1 MNNETILLAHGV
13 GGRLSNELINSVF
26 VRHFAN
32 ASLSELGDAAV
43 FDAPGKRLCF
53 STDSF
58 VVSPLEFPGGNIG
71 SLAVHGTVNDLA
83 MMGGRPLYLSAG
95 FIIEEGF
102 SLAELDR
109 IVAAMAAAAKACGVA
124 IVTGDTKVV
133 ARGAAD
139 KLFINTAG
147 IGVIDYP
154 SPLGPRQIQAG
165 DAVIVNGPIG
175 DHGAAIMSLRQGLGL
190 ESDVISDS
198 AALNGLVQELL
209 AVSPD
214 VHCLRDATRG
224 GLGTILAEIAEQS
237 GQGIELEESA
247 IPVRDAVRGLGEILG
262 LDPLFMANEGKFAVI
277 CAAEAAESVLKV
289 MHCHA
294 LGQDARLIGRVVDT
308 SGRLT
313 LKTLIGGQR
322 VIDIPAGELLPRIC

>member
-1 MNNETILLAHGV
+1 MKTDTILLAHGG
-13 GGRLSNELINSVF
+13 GGRLSNELIETVF

-32 ASLSELGDAAV
+32 ENLNELGDAAV
-43 FDAPGKRLCF
+43 FDAPGRRLCF

-58 VVSPLEFPGGNIG
+58 VVSPLKFPGGDIG

-83 MMGGRPLYLSAG
+83 MLGGRPLYLSAG

-102 SLAELDR
+102 SRGELEE
-109 IVAAMAAAAKACGVA
+109 IVASMAAAARACGVK

-147 IGVIDYP
+147 LGVIDYP
-154 SPLGPRQIQAG
+154 TPLGPRQIKSG
-165 DAVIVNGPIG
+165 DAVLVNGPIG
-175 DHGAAIMSLRQGLGL
+175 DHGAAVMSLRQGLGL
-190 ESDVISDS
+190 DTDIVSDS
-198 AALNGLVQELL
+198 AALSGLVQAILQ
-209 AVSPD
+209 AVPE

-237 GQGIELEESA
+237 GQGLELEESL
-247 IPVRDAVRGLGEILG
+247 IPVREAVRGLGEILG

-277 CAAEAAESVLKV
+277 CAAAAAETVLGI
-289 MHCHA
+289 MRAHP
-294 LGQDARLIGRVVDT
+294 LGRAAERIGTVTDK

-313 LKTLIGGQR
+313 LKTLIGGRR
-322 VIDIPAGELLPRIC
+322 VVDIPAGELLPRIC